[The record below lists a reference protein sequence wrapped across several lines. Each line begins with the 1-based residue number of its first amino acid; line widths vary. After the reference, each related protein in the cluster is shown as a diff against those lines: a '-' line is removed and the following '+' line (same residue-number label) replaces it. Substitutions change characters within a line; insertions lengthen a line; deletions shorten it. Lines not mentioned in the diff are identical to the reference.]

1 MHGYYSYKLNK
12 PFKTIDELE
21 AAEKELVAKEERE
34 TKVKEERAKASKEI
48 EDLIKQRDELQK
60 KINEKVNDFIKTY
73 KSYHWTFR
81 STYNAN
87 DDIFKTFFNFL

>member
-1 MHGYYSYKLNK
+1 MYGYYSYKLNK
-12 PFKTIDELE
+12 AFKTIDELN
-21 AAEKELVAKEERE
+21 AAEEKLAAKEERE
-34 TKVKEERAKASKEI
+34 NKTKEERAKASKEI

-60 KINEKVNDFIKTY
+60 KINDKVNDFIKTY

-87 DDIFKTFFNFL
+87 DDIFKTFFSFL